1 MNYSLTNTTSFILHG
16 SKASFLYLKG
26 DIEEIQRT
34 RSDELT
40 GQQSEEG
47 GVQSARE
54 EHAHACVRTLTLLLL
69 GVS

>member
-1 MNYSLTNTTSFILHG
+1 
-16 SKASFLYLKG
+16 LKG
-26 DIEEIQRT
+26 DIEKIQRT
-34 RSDELT
+34 GSEELT

-54 EHAHACVRTLTLLLL
+54 EHAHACVHTISLLLL